1 MPIIYADLRTELQT
15 DPQTLG
21 YAAPLAAGNHSAL
34 ADLLNQIRPTIAIQ
48 RDTAPAWEVFE
59 CIVHTEWA
67 ALSAQE
73 KQRIQ
78 TILSMGTVSIKGP
91 NTRSAFL
98 ASFGAGTATRTAL
111 AAMQNRQ
118 GSRAEQLFGQ
128 SVTVADVAQA
138 LGGQ

>member
-1 MPIIYADLRTELQT
+1 MPINYIQLKAEIQT
-15 DPQTLG
+15 DPLSLG
-21 YAAPLAAGNHSAL
+21 YATPLAAGNHSAL
-34 ADLLNQIRPTIAIQ
+34 ADLLNQLRGTIAIQ

-59 CIVHTEWA
+59 CIVPAEWA
-67 ALSAQE
+67 ALTAQE

-78 TILSMGTVSIKGP
+78 TILAMGTVSIKGP

-98 ASFGAGTATRTAL
+98 AAFAAGTATRTAL

-128 SVTVADVAQA
+128 AVTVADVAQA